1 MCGTKKNDNQNTCPQ
16 ATKITYNQCKKIH
29 YKSNKDR
36 RREHKELV
44 YLVRSNRFI
53 PKKRLT
59 PRFTILPRIVTIDYN
74 KITR

>member
-29 YKSNKDR
+29 YKPKKDR

-44 YLVRSNRFI
+44 YLVRSN
-53 PKKRLT
+53 
-59 PRFTILPRIVTIDYN
+59 
-74 KITR
+74 